1 MKRETAIKYAREIAR
16 RVHSVNGLLATPGC
30 RREAVR
36 IRRIWVFG
44 STVKGKPNPNDL
56 DVLIDIEEV
65 GRLRVIGR
73 HRGRNHVY
81 EGMLRDARIDKSR
94 ARKYGWFTSK
104 DSIPEALKWLTKGMK
119 MVSRHTLEGE
129 GAAPFAEQ
137 VLIYPRWDMDA
148 LADTIEQL
156 SKGRR

>member
-1 MKRETAIKYAREIAR
+1 MSETPA
-16 RVHSVNGLLATPGC
+16 
-30 RREAVR
+30 
-36 IRRIWVFG
+36 
-44 STVKGKPNPNDL
+44 
-56 DVLIDIEEV
+56 
-65 GRLRVIGR
+65 
-73 HRGRNHVY
+73 
-81 EGMLRDARIDKSR
+81 DASR
-94 ARKYGWFTSK
+94 AIFLAC
-104 DSIPEALKWLTKGMK
+104 IKGMK